1 MCARMQLFTVPIHE
15 AMDTRLQRLDE
26 GMFSR
31 YNLTRR
37 VCARGLVFGFN
48 VFVTALFPFMG
59 DFVNLVGSLALV
71 PLTFTFPSMAVLKVT
86 IDARSVYDM
95 QAC

>member
-1 MCARMQLFTVPIHE
+1 MQLFTVPIHE

-31 YNLTRR
+31 HNMARR
-37 VCARGLVFGFN
+37 LVARAVLFGAN

-59 DFVNLVGSLALV
+59 DFVNLFGSFALF
-71 PLTFTFPSMAVLKVT
+71 PLTFIFPSMMVLKVNSFSQHRT
-86 IDARSVYDM
+86 CCICM
-95 QAC
+95 PLPG

>member
-1 MCARMQLFTVPIHE
+1 MFAAPIHE

-31 YNLTRR
+31 HNMARR
-37 VCARGLVFGFN
+37 LVARGLLFSVN

-59 DFVNLVGSLALV
+59 DFVNLFGSFALF
-71 PLTFTFPSMAVLKVT
+71 PLTFIFPSMMVLKVT
-86 IDARSVYDM
+86 SFCSKRHTVY
-95 QAC
+95 A